1 MADEMILV
9 EFQHS
14 KQNARLNDGGNQ
26 RMPTL
31 SLGDLSSGALWARR
45 PIRQERKE
53 VSDFLKEARQSSK
66 PSECILYGK
75 QMGRPCKSHSVP
87 KLALKNIASSGHVFT
102 ANTAPQWQMLDDRID
117 ARTTMREARGSI
129 LQ

>member
-1 MADEMILV
+1 
-9 EFQHS
+9 
-14 KQNARLNDGGNQ
+14 
-26 RMPTL
+26 MPTL
-31 SLGDLSSGALWARR
+31 GLGDLSSGALWARR

-102 ANTAPQWQMLDDRID
+102 ANTAPQADADDRID